1 MYETLS
7 SFAQTWGLGF
17 FVLMFLAALVYALWP
32 SNSETFRAAA
42 HQPLEERDPSDV

>member
-7 SFAQTWGLGF
+7 SFAQTWGLGL
-17 FVLMFLAALVYALWP
+17 FVLMFLIAVAYALWP
-32 SNSETFRAAA
+32 SNKDKFRAAA